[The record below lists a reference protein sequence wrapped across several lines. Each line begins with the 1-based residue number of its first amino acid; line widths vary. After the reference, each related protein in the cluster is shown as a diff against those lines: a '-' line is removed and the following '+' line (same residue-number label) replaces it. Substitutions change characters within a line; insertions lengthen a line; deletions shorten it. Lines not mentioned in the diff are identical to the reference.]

1 MAPAGALAEVLN
13 QHEDPEGWKAEC
25 DLVAA
30 AERRR
35 DFAREEL
42 RHEARGPLRRLRTLI
57 SEMGPTAPHRCR
69 VSKANRAWLTSR
81 ARGAAVKALLTQP
94 RGVAADSKSNPY
106 IADTSNNRVRRGD
119 LFGIIAMVAGTGES
133 DGAGMADRLPTPTTS
148 TRAVWLSGRT
158 TACALRTPR
167 TAESGASTPPTCG
180 CLGLRCHRLERRRV
194 DLQLRHFGMSAGP
207 EAQQHESWPRLRTQ
221 QGSPTRRLADGVSI
235 LR

>member
-94 RGVAADSKSNPY
+94 RGVAADSKRNPY

-133 DGAGMADRLPTPTTS
+133 DGPGWRTGYRRRPLVPERSGCRVGRQPVHCGHRERQNPVRQHHPRADVWALGVTVWSVVVWTYSCATSGCQRAQKRSNTGAGQDWER
-148 TRAVWLSGRT
+148 
-158 TACALRTPR
+158 
-167 TAESGASTPPTCG
+167 SGA
-180 CLGLRCHRLERRRV
+180 V
-194 DLQLRHFGMSAGP
+194 
-207 EAQQHESWPRLRTQ
+207 
-221 QGSPTRRLADGVSI
+221 RLADWRMGCPY
-235 LR
+235 